1 MMETLNQAQELIK
14 DLDLDFDTIN
24 LDFNFDEVVSPLEEE
39 EKEASSSN
47 EDEQSS
53 VEEILGETEA
63 VKEGEEEGQAEAEE
77 TEAEETIEAE
87 DEFDLTGFT
96 TVSSTNNSTRSAGER
111 GRGGLSIINSEHNGK
126 RITLTKKWW
135 IELGQPQTI
144 QFAMH
149 NHTLVL
155 GECLGDQF
163 PSFSWITKDQKPVLY
178 HSALVKEL
186 ANHYQL
192 DYSNGR
198 TSLSFGEIQLKK
210 VNGKPVL
217 VIEMN

>member
-1 MMETLNQAQELIK
+1 MMETLNKPQELMGII
-14 DLDLDFDTIN
+14 DLDFDTMDV
-24 LDFNFDEVVSPLEEE
+24 DFNFDEVASELEEE
-39 EKEASSSN
+39 EKETSYSN
-47 EDEQSS
+47 GDEQSS
-53 VEEILGETEA
+53 VDGIFGE
-63 VKEGEEEGQAEAEE
+63 AEAEA
-77 TEAEETIEAE
+77 EAEAVEEDEEDRPIEAE

-96 TVSSTNNSTRSAGER
+96 TVSSTNNSTHSVGAR
-111 GRGGLSIINSEHNGK
+111 GRGGLSIINSENNGK

-149 NHTLVL
+149 NHTLVV

-186 ANHYQL
+186 VNYYQL

-210 VNGKPVL
+210 INGKPAL
-217 VIEMN
+217 IIQMK

>member
-178 HSALVKEL
+178 NSALVKEL